1 MLRPTLPALLG
12 AILLLPAGPA
22 AAQADHSYG
31 PGTLSVTYG
40 ANARCRPAVTAA
52 SARPDSASVTVTL
65 TDSARQNI
73 TVTVIATVTAGG
85 QSYRFEGGR
94 NLPTGSGAVSASITA
109 GGRLPANLNGSRMS
123 VDLFYCQVNAPVAP
137 PPSGDR

>member
-1 MLRPTLPALLG
+1 MLRPTIPALLG
-12 AILLLPAGPA
+12 ALALCSAAPA
-22 AAQADHSYG
+22 AAQGDFAYG

-52 SARPDSASVTVTL
+52 SARPDSASVSVTL
-65 TDSARQNI
+65 AESVRQNI

-94 NLPTGSGAVSASITA
+94 NLPTGSGAVQASLT
-109 GGRLPANLNGSRMS
+109 GSGRLPANLGGSHM
-123 VDLFYCQVNAPVAP
+123 A
-137 PPSGDR
+137 